1 MTLKTPI
8 KPPVKKW
15 LLSVSPHT
23 NENARYSCLLWQLQG
38 SFRLKGDGKE
48 IIGHINILWNPMLC
62 CRAALTF
69 SHLVLYLCKRHCMK
83 CVCVYSFKWKP
94 SEKEREKK
102 KYIMVVVDRV
112 EDEKELDIVLHHPVC
127 LMYGPPIGAWE
138 EASTIPP
145 PPPSY
150 NTEK

>member
-1 MTLKTPI
+1 
-8 KPPVKKW
+8 
-15 LLSVSPHT
+15 
-23 NENARYSCLLWQLQG
+23 
-38 SFRLKGDGKE
+38 
-48 IIGHINILWNPMLC
+48 
-62 CRAALTF
+62 
-69 SHLVLYLCKRHCMK
+69 
-83 CVCVYSFKWKP
+83 
-94 SEKEREKK
+94 
-102 KYIMVVVDRV
+102 MVVVDRV